1 MLSPTHS
8 LKSRFSGWQSAGRM
22 LCCLAALYGIFGSGA
37 EATAQSIYD
46 NARPRYNNLFR
57 DLRSFQTGDLLV
69 VTIDQS
75 TDVQNRDQRNLNKD
89 ARASKSLGFD
99 FGLGGIFGTEDGSI
113 EAQGDTEARR
123 AFNGGTQLRSERDFI
138 DRFTVTIVDRLPND
152 NLLIAGRRKVTID
165 GDTRTLLLTGVVRAI
180 DVTTNNT
187 ISSRLV
193 SQLELSYEN
202 EGVES
207 KFLNQGWMGK
217 KFNKWWPF

>member
-1 MLSPTHS
+1 MLLPRN
-8 LKSRFSGWQSAGRM
+8 LRFSCGYGPTARRLL
-22 LCCLAALYGIFGSGA
+22 LCMAAFYWLAASGT
-37 EATAQSIYD
+37 EASAQSIYD

-57 DLRSFQTGDLLV
+57 DLRSFETGDLLV

-89 ARASKSLGFD
+89 SQASKSLGFD
-99 FGLGGIFGTEDGSI
+99 FGLGGIFGTDEGSI
-113 EAQGDTEARR
+113 EVEGDTASRR
-123 AFNGGTQLRSERDFI
+123 GFNGGTQLRSERDFI
-138 DRFTVTIVDRLPND
+138 DRFTVTIVDRLPNE

-165 GDTRTLLLTGVVRAI
+165 GDTRTLILTGVVRSI
-180 DVTTNNT
+180 DITSNNT

-202 EGVES
+202 DGVES

>member
-1 MLSPTHS
+1 
-8 LKSRFSGWQSAGRM
+8 
-22 LCCLAALYGIFGSGA
+22 
-37 EATAQSIYD
+37 
-46 NARPRYNNLFR
+46 
-57 DLRSFQTGDLLV
+57 
-69 VTIDQS
+69 
-75 TDVQNRDQRNLNKD
+75 
-89 ARASKSLGFD
+89 
-99 FGLGGIFGTEDGSI
+99 
-113 EAQGDTEARR
+113 
-123 AFNGGTQLRSERDFI
+123 
-138 DRFTVTIVDRLPND
+138 VTIVDRLPNE

>member
-1 MLSPTHS
+1 MSPHQS
-8 LKSRFSGWQSAGRM
+8 LPSGFGRFPAIGRVI
-22 LCCLAALYGIFGSGA
+22 CCLAAFYLLAGTGSPVA
-37 EATAQSIYD
+37 AQSIYD

-57 DLRSFQTGDLLV
+57 DLRSFNTGDLLV

-99 FGLGGIFGTEDGSI
+99 FGLGGIFGTDEGSI
-113 EAQGDTEARR
+113 EVDGNTNARR

-165 GDTRTLLLTGVVRAI
+165 GDTRTLLLTGVVRSI
-180 DVTTNNT
+180 DVTTHNT

>member
-1 MLSPTHS
+1 MLPLPHLSSHI
-8 LKSRFSGWQSAGRM
+8 GRRQTAYR
-22 LCCLAALYGIFGSGA
+22 LLFCLVAIYGFALSGA
-37 EATAQSIYD
+37 QAEAQSIYD

-57 DLRSFQTGDLLV
+57 DLRSFETGDLLV

-89 ARASKSLGFD
+89 GKASKSLGFD
-99 FGLGGIFGTEDGSI
+99 FGLGGIFGTDEGSI
-113 EAQGDTEARR
+113 QVAGDTEAKRS
-123 AFNGGTQLRSERDFI
+123 FNGGTQLRSERDFI
-138 DRFTVTIVDRLPND
+138 DRFTVTIVDRLPNG

-165 GDTRTLLLTGVVRAI
+165 GDTRTLLLTGVVRSI
-180 DVTTNNT
+180 DVATNNT

-202 EGVES
+202 DGVES
-207 KFLNQGWMGK
+207 KFINQGWMGK

>member
-1 MLSPTHS
+1 MISPTSYFPSS
-8 LKSRFSGWQSAGRM
+8 LVRCQTVCQVLG
-22 LCCLAALYGIFGSGA
+22 CLAALCCVFGGDT
-37 EATAQSIYD
+37 EARAQSIYD

-89 ARASKSLGFD
+89 ASASKSLGFD
-99 FGLGGIFGTEDGSI
+99 FGLGGIFGTDEGSI
-113 EAQGDTEARR
+113 EAQGDTEAKR

-165 GDTRTLLLTGVVRAI
+165 GDTRTLLLTGVVRSI
-180 DVTTNNT
+180 DVTTSNT

>member
-1 MLSPTHS
+1 MPLLTNSP
-8 LKSRFSGWQSAGRM
+8 SGRCQTTLR
-22 LCCLAALYGIFGSGA
+22 LLFCLAFAYCLAGNDSQL
-37 EATAQSIYD
+37 EAQSIYD

-57 DLRSFQTGDLLV
+57 DLRSFQTGDLLI

-89 ARASKSLGFD
+89 AQASKSLGFD
-99 FGLGGIFGTEDGSI
+99 FGLGGVFGTDEGSI
-113 EAQGDTEARR
+113 EVEGETASKRG
-123 AFNGGTQLRSERDFI
+123 FNGGTQLRSERDFI

-165 GDTRTLLLTGVVRAI
+165 GDTRTLILTGVVRSI
-180 DVTTNNT
+180 DIARDNS

-193 SQLELSYEN
+193 SQLEMSYEN
-202 EGVES
+202 DGVES

>member
-1 MLSPTHS
+1 MLQRIRNCKRIRKALTRTW
-8 LKSRFSGWQSAGRM
+8 LLTGGLVAI
-22 LCCLAALYGIFGSGA
+22 LAACSNPLH
-37 EATAQSIYD
+37 AQSIYD

-57 DLRSFQTGDLLV
+57 DLRSFTTGDLLV

-89 ARASKSLGFD
+89 ASASKSLGLG

-113 EAQGDTEARR
+113 EAEGSSDSNR
-123 AFNGGTQLRSERDFI
+123 AFNGNTQLRSERDFI

-152 NLLIAGRRKVTID
+152 NLLIAGKRKVTID
-165 GDTRTLLLTGVVRAI
+165 GDTRTLILTGVVRSI
-180 DVTTNNT
+180 DINTNNT

-202 EGVES
+202 DGVES
-207 KFLNQGWMGK
+207 KFLNQGWLGK
-217 KFNKWWPF
+217 KFNRWWPF